1 MTLPE
6 QAIKRRR
13 QILDDETGDAH
24 RFNASAYQDI
34 WAPEHSW
41 VKDFIARLAGLTNP
55 KHQQQ
60 EVRLPALLQQPR
72 TPASPGSVRLLVQ
85 AFILIRGAAGFGPR
99 LRRG

>member
-24 RFNASAYQDI
+24 RFNASAYQGI

-41 VKDFIARLAGLTNP
+41 VKDFIARLAGL
-55 KHQQQ
+55 
-60 EVRLPALLQQPR
+60 
-72 TPASPGSVRLLVQ
+72 
-85 AFILIRGAAGFGPR
+85 IRNISSKK
-99 LRRG
+99 